1 MAVRAPQPAYNQPR
15 RVCMRAL
22 QSEGKIILIY
32 SYFEIRVLFH
42 PYYDVTLGFTS
53 LGLVLVLLIIVPT
66 LVFEKAFIYSIY
78 LPICLCCNH
87 KSMAFDMQVGHCIL

>member
-1 MAVRAPQPAYNQPR
+1 MAVRAPRPSYNQPR

-32 SYFEIRVLFH
+32 SYFEIRVYFH
-42 PYYDVTLGFTS
+42 PYYNMTLGFKS

-66 LVFEKAFIYSIY
+66 LVFEKAFIYSI
-78 LPICLCCNH
+78 ICLCCNH
-87 KSMAFDMQVGHCIL
+87 KSLAFDTRVGHCIL